1 MGNHALPARGS
12 TAPPRGAAVPAASIG
27 QLPIARVHAAL
38 ESRPD
43 GLTAAEAQ
51 ERQSRFGPN
60 ALAHVAGRPLLLRLA
75 SNFTHVMALLLWV
88 AGLVGFVAGMP
99 ELGLAI
105 WMVNVINGVFSFW
118 QEYRAEKAIEAL
130 TRLLPVQARVVRDGI
145 EQRIDAE
152 AIVPGDVLLLAAGD
166 RVPADARLVEEAE
179 LRLDQSTL
187 TGESDAVRKTADPVA
202 AADVAET
209 DLRDIAFAG
218 TTVAAGTGRAVVFA
232 IGSATNF
239 GRIAWLTQSVL
250 EELSPLQKELAQT
263 TRIVTVLALAI
274 GSVFFALSV
283 LFAHIGPAQ
292 SFIFAI
298 GMVVAFVPEGLLP
311 VVTLSLA
318 MATQRMA
325 RRNAL
330 VKRLSAVETLGCTT
344 VICTDKTGTLTR
356 NEMTVRRIWMAD
368 ARFTVS
374 GAGYA
379 SEGRIEPEEG
389 ARAGAPGRGA
399 ADHDIDGHARS
410 ALHELLRAAAL
421 CNDARLVPPD
431 AGASD
436 GQWTAL
442 GDPTEAALLVA
453 ARKGGLDDE
462 AEARAQPRLR
472 ELPFDSRRKRMST
485 LNAAGRSAL
494 ASAPGRHPAPASA
507 ARPAIVAY
515 VKGAPVEILARCSR
529 ILTAGTECV
538 IDEAAR
544 DAARTANDAYARSGL
559 RVLAVA
565 RRELADM
572 PAEPAPEL
580 VETDLTLLGLV
591 AMHDPPRP
599 EVAAAVDTCRRA
611 GIRVVMITG
620 DYGLTA
626 ESIARRIGIIGSESA
641 RLVTGTEL
649 DAMSDEA
656 LREILANEVVF
667 ARASPEHKLR
677 IVATLQGIGHIVAV
691 TGDGVN
697 DAPALR
703 KADIGV
709 AMGLAGTDVAKE
721 AADMILTDDNFAS
734 IVNAVE
740 EGRGVYAAI
749 KKFAGYIFTSN
760 TPEAWPFILFAFSGG
775 RIPIALPIMQVLAI
789 DLGTDMAPALALG
802 AEPPEPGTMD
812 RPPRSQRDHVIT
824 RGLLIRSLLYLG
836 TIQSIAAMAAFYL
849 YFWTNGYAEQW
860 LDLPS
865 SGPVYQAA
873 TAMTLAA
880 VVMTQVGNL
889 FAHRTER
896 ISVFALGRRGF
907 FGNRL
912 IWLGIGTEL
921 VLILA
926 LVYLPVGN
934 AVFGTAPFA
943 PAYWLFL
950 VALVPALLVAD
961 ELRKAVLRR
970 RGPVAASASNGGR
983 VRPAAA

>member
-1 MGNHALPARGS
+1 MFS
-12 TAPPRGAAVPAASIG
+12 S
-27 QLPIARVHAAL
+27 QLPTGLRSTTLLQQTRRVITRRL
-38 ESRPD
+38 P
-43 GLTAAEAQ
+43 
-51 ERQSRFGPN
+51 
-60 ALAHVAGRPLLLRLA
+60 PLLSFAVVLGIAVLLVAPGATLA
-75 SNFTHVMALLLWV
+75 WDAN
-88 AGLVGFVAGMP
+88 
-99 ELGLAI
+99 
-105 WMVNVINGVFSFW
+105 SFNSASES
-118 QEYRAEKAIEAL
+118 QLYSL
-130 TRLLPVQARVVRDGI
+130 TNQARVSAGLPSL
-145 EQRIDAE
+145 RIDSSLASIARYRSKDMEDRGYFSHNIPPSGKMVWDVMDERGYCYNLAGENIGWNNYPDDEATAQIQQMFMASAE
-152 AIVPGDVLLLAAGD
+152 HHDNIL
-166 RVPADARLVEEAE
+166 
-179 LRLDQSTL
+179 
-187 TGESDAVRKTADPVA
+187 
-202 AADVAET
+202 
-209 DLRDIAFAG
+209 
-218 TTVAAGTGRAVVFA
+218 GRAWDVMG
-232 IGSATNF
+232 IGAY
-239 GRIAWLTQSVL
+239 
-250 EELSPLQKELAQT
+250 K
-263 TRIVTVLALAI
+263 
-274 GSVFFALSV
+274 GSDGHMMWTV
-283 LFAHIGPAQ
+283 LFAHLTPAE

-344 VICTDKTGTLTR
+344 VICTDKTGTLTQ
-356 NEMTVRRIWMAD
+356 NEMTVRRIWTSD
-368 ARFTVS
+368 AQFTVS

-379 SEGRIEPEEG
+379 SDGRIEPEKS
-389 ARAGAPGRGA
+389 PGSGA
-399 ADHDIDGHARS
+399 AKQDVDGDAGR
-410 ALHELLRAAAL
+410 ALHEVLRAAAL

-453 ARKGGLDDE
+453 ARKGGIDYV
-462 AEARAQPRLR
+462 AAGRAQPRLR

-485 LNAAGRSAL
+485 LNAAGRPPGA
-494 ASAPGRHPAPASA
+494 AAPQPGTMQSLNGE
-507 ARPAIVAY
+507 PAIVAY

-529 ILTAGTECV
+529 ILSAGSECG
-538 IDEAAR
+538 IDQAAR
-544 DAARTANDAYARSGL
+544 DAVLAANDAYARAGL

-565 RRELADM
+565 RRELANA

-580 VETDLTLLGLV
+580 IETDLTLLGLV

-626 ESIARRIGIIGSESA
+626 ESIARRIGIIGSESV

-649 DAMSDEA
+649 DAMADAA
-656 LREILANEVVF
+656 LQEILAGEVVF
-667 ARASPEHKLR
+667 ARVSPEHKLR
-677 IVATLQGIGHIVAV
+677 IVATLQGLGHIVAV

-740 EGRGVYAAI
+740 EGRGVYEAI

-775 RIPIALPIMQVLAI
+775 RIPIALPIMQILAI

-802 AEPPEPGTMD
+802 AEPPEPETMD

-824 RGLLIRSLLYLG
+824 RGLLVRSLLYLG
-836 TIQSIAAMAAFYL
+836 TIQSFAAMAAFYL
-849 YFWTNGYAEQW
+849 YFWLNGHAGQW
-860 LDLPS
+860 FDLPS
-865 SGPVYQAA
+865 SGPIYQAA

-896 ISVFALGRRGF
+896 ISVFALGPRRF

-912 IWLGIGTEL
+912 IWLGIATEL
-921 VLILA
+921 LLIVV
-926 LVYLPVGN
+926 LVYLPIGN

-943 PAYWLFL
+943 PAWWLFL
-950 VALVPALLVAD
+950 MAWVPALLVAD

-970 RGPVAASASNGGR
+970 RRPAAASATRGGR
-983 VRPAAA
+983 VRPAAAGGGGR

>member
-1 MGNHALPARGS
+1 M
-12 TAPPRGAAVPAASIG
+12 
-27 QLPIARVHAAL
+27 HAAL
-38 ESRPD
+38 ESRPG
-43 GLTAAEAQ
+43 GLTAAEAA

-88 AGLVGFVAGMP
+88 AGLVAFVAGMP
-99 ELGLAI
+99 QLGLAI
-105 WMVNVINGVFSFW
+105 WLVIVINGVFSFW

-130 TRLLPVQARVVRDGI
+130 SRLLPVQARVVRNGI
-145 EQRIDAE
+145 EQRTDAE
-152 AIVPGDVLLLAAGD
+152 AIVPGDILLLAAGD

-202 AADVAET
+202 AADLAET
-209 DLRDIAFAG
+209 DLRDIVFAG

-232 IGSATNF
+232 IGSATSF
-239 GRIAWLTQSVL
+239 GRIAYLTQSVI
-250 EELSPLQKELAQT
+250 EDLSPLQKELAQT
-263 TRIVTVLALAI
+263 TRIVTILALGI
-274 GSVFFALSV
+274 GSIFFALSV
-283 LFAHIGPAQ
+283 LFAHLTPAE

-344 VICTDKTGTLTR
+344 VICTDKTGTLTQ
-356 NEMTVRRIWMAD
+356 NEMTVRRIWTSD
-368 ARFTVS
+368 AQFTVS

-379 SEGRIEPEEG
+379 SDGRIEPEKS
-389 ARAGAPGRGA
+389 PGSGA
-399 ADHDIDGHARS
+399 AKQDVDGDAGR
-410 ALHELLRAAAL
+410 ALHEVLRAAAL

-453 ARKGGLDDE
+453 ARKGGIDYV
-462 AEARAQPRLR
+462 AAGRAQPRLR

-485 LNAAGRSAL
+485 LNAAGRPPGA
-494 ASAPGRHPAPASA
+494 AAPQPGTMQSLNGE
-507 ARPAIVAY
+507 PAIVAY

-529 ILTAGTECV
+529 ILSAGSECG
-538 IDEAAR
+538 IDQAAR
-544 DAARTANDAYARSGL
+544 DAVLAANDAYARAGL

-565 RRELADM
+565 RRELANA

-580 VETDLTLLGLV
+580 IETDLTLLGLV

-626 ESIARRIGIIGSESA
+626 ESIARRIGIIGSESV

-649 DAMSDEA
+649 DAMADAA
-656 LREILANEVVF
+656 LQEILAGEVVF
-667 ARASPEHKLR
+667 ARVSPEHKLR
-677 IVATLQGIGHIVAV
+677 IVATLQGLGHIVAV

-740 EGRGVYAAI
+740 EGRGVYEAI

-775 RIPIALPIMQVLAI
+775 RIPIALPIMQILAI

-802 AEPPEPGTMD
+802 AEPPEPETMD

-824 RGLLIRSLLYLG
+824 RGLLVRSLLYLG
-836 TIQSIAAMAAFYL
+836 TIQSFAAMAAFYL
-849 YFWTNGYAEQW
+849 YFWLNGHAGQW
-860 LDLPS
+860 FDLPS
-865 SGPVYQAA
+865 SGPIYQAA

-896 ISVFALGRRGF
+896 ISVFALGPRRF

-912 IWLGIGTEL
+912 IWLGIATEL
-921 VLILA
+921 LLIVV
-926 LVYLPVGN
+926 LVYLPIGN

-943 PAYWLFL
+943 PAWWLFL
-950 VALVPALLVAD
+950 MAWVPALLVAD

-970 RGPVAASASNGGR
+970 RRPAAASATRGGR
-983 VRPAAA
+983 VRPAAAGGGGR